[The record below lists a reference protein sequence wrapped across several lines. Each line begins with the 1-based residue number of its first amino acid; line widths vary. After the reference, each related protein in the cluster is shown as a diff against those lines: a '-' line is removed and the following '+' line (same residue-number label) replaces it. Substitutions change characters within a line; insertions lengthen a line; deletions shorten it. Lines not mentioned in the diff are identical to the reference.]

1 MRTYCKISLS
11 IILISM
17 LVAPV
22 WSQGALADYRRADSL
37 KTAWK
42 DKVYHSPTQIKWHE
56 SNVFTYVYRDDEG
69 IHYVKVDPAT
79 ATKSPLFDAVKL
91 ASVISEEMGEQ
102 IAAAELQLSQLEIQD
117 SLLSFTYKGEKWE
130 WEEITETLTKT
141 EELGGRSSRYWGTR
155 DSELDGPPVPSPDK
169 TKEAF
174 IRDYNVFVKDLS
186 SGKSE
191 QLTKYGYLGEYYTT
205 NLKWSPDGE
214 KLAVFMMR
222 PAAVRKLTLIASA
235 PEDQLQPKVTER
247 DYVKPGDAL
256 PIRRPVIIDL
266 ESKKSWKVDLNLM
279 PDQFSLNRLNWS
291 KNSQSITWEYNQ
303 RSHQRYTVFEMDAS
317 TGNVREVIDERS
329 NTFIDYS
336 GKYYRKDLEDK
347 NQIIWSSERDG
358 WRHLYLIDAST
369 GSVIRQLTQGEWV
382 VRQILHVDEEAGMI
396 YFTGSGKDPKEDPY
410 HLHLYRVGLDGKG
423 LTQLTREN
431 ANHEIT
437 LSKDGAYFIDHFSRQ
452 DLPPTTL
459 LKSGN
464 DGSVG
469 MELEK
474 ASIDGLLAAGW
485 KAPQIFTAKGRDG
498 KTDIWGLI
506 ITPTNF
512 DPTKK
517 YPVIEYIYA
526 GPHASFVPKSFS
538 PNYYGLNELAELGFV
553 VVQMDGM
560 GTSNRSKAF
569 HDVAWRNIGDAGF
582 PDRIAWIKAAA
593 KANPYMD
600 LDRVGIFGTSAGGQS
615 ATGALLFHP
624 DFYKVAVS
632 SCGCHDNRMDKI
644 WWNEQW
650 MGFPSGDHY
659 EKSSNVVN
667 AGNLKGDLL
676 LIVGEVDDNVDPS
689 STYQLVDQLIKHEKV
704 FEFLMV
710 PGMGHSS
717 GGTYGERK
725 RRDFFVKHLLGVE
738 PPDWNKGACIVC
750 AVD

>member
-1 MRTYCKISLS
+1 MKIYSLLTF
-11 IILISM
+11 IWMISTAT
-17 LVAPV
+17 VY
-22 WSQGALADYRRADSL
+22 SQGLLADYKRAEKL
-37 KTAWK
+37 KTDWK
-42 DKVYHSPTQIKWHE
+42 DKVFHSPTQIKWQGGK
-56 SNVFTYVYRDDEG
+56 VFTYVLRDEQG
-69 IHYVKVDPAT
+69 LHYFKIDPLT
-79 ATKSPLFDAVKL
+79 TEKSPLLDRDKLAKALSVKL
-91 ASVISEEMGEQ
+91 EVEVSSK
-102 IAAAELQLSQLEIQD
+102 ELQLSQLEITD
-117 SLLSFTYKGEKWE
+117 SLLVFVHKGETWE
-130 WEEITETLTKT
+130 WKEDTETLNKKER
-141 EELGGRSSRYWGTR
+141 EEGRSSRYWGTR
-155 DSELDGPPVPSPDK
+155 DSELEGSPVPSPDK
-169 TKEAF
+169 NKEAF

-186 SGKSE
+186 TDKSE
-191 QLTKYGYLGEYYTT
+191 QLTKDGNLGEYYTT
-205 NLKWSPDGE
+205 NLKWSPDGK
-214 KLAVFMMR
+214 KLAVFKMR
-222 PAAVRKLTLIASA
+222 PAAVRKLTLIASS
-235 PEDQLQPKVTER
+235 PEDQLQPKVMER

-256 PIRRPVIIDL
+256 PIRQPVIIDL
-266 ESKKSWKVDLNLM
+266 ESKKSWKADLNLM

-291 KNSQSITWEYNQ
+291 KNSQSITWEYNE
-303 RSHQRYTVFEMDAS
+303 RSHQRYTVFEMEAS
-317 TGNVREVIDERS
+317 TGNVREIIDERS
-329 NTFIDYS
+329 DTFIDYS

-347 NQIIWSSERDG
+347 NQLIWSSERDG
-358 WRHLYLIDAST
+358 WRHLYLIDGST
-369 GSVIRQLTQGEWV
+369 GNVIQQLTKGDWV
-382 VRQILHVDEEAGMI
+382 VRQVLQVDEEAEVI
-396 YFTGSGKDPKEDPY
+396 YFTGSGRDPKEDPY
-410 HLHLYRVGLDGKG
+410 HLHLYSVGLDGKG
-423 LTQLTREN
+423 LTQLTREK

-452 DLPPTTL
+452 DLPPTTV
-459 LKSGN
+459 LKSGK
-464 DGSVG
+464 DGSVL

-485 KAPQIFTAKGRDG
+485 KAPQIFTARGRDG

-526 GPHASFVPKSFS
+526 GPHSSFVPKSFS
-538 PNYYGLNELAELGFV
+538 PNYNGLNELAELGFV

-615 ATGALLFHP
+615 STGALLFHP

-667 AGNLKGDLL
+667 AGNLKGNLL

-717 GGTYGERK
+717 GGSYGERK
-725 RRDFFVKHLLGVE
+725 RRDFFVKHLLGLE
-738 PPDWNKGACIVC
+738 PPDWNKGACVAC
-750 AVD
+750 EVD